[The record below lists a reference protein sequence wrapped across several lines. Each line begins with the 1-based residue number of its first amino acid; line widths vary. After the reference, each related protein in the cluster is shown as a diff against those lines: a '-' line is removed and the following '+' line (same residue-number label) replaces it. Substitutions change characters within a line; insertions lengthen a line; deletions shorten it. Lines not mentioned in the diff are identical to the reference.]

1 MKRALLLLMLFVLNT
16 ALAVPS
22 FDPFADS
29 TATGGTS
36 YSVGANLV
44 GQNNSTLFSPWY
56 TRGTNVGTV
65 QPTITAGNL
74 TYPDL
79 PQFSGNS
86 ISFVPVSAASACL
99 DLNLPA
105 IHTLPVYYSF
115 LLKITDLS
123 AVTTTATNNPICAY
137 LDDPAPQGGQI
148 NRLGSRLVTKK
159 VGSGYVLGISRSANT
174 ADFVYEPDAAAHNLN
189 DVLFVVGVYQ
199 RIAGVQTNIS
209 LWINPPASSFGSNQ
223 PPDAT
228 LVTLTGN
235 SALNNNSARAFGI
248 LCQFAG
254 APGGIIDDVR
264 VATNWTFA
272 TGGNPAILQNP
283 TNRIVPPGNN
293 AIFTVVA
300 RGTPTLSYQWY
311 KDGTTPLSDGG
322 NISGAQTP
330 TLTVSGVSAGD
341 VGSYSVFVT
350 NGVGDFAQSSSASL
364 NLLTDPIITAQP
376 QSMTTNFG
384 GTATFQVTAGGTA
397 PFGYQWHKDGVDL
410 NDGGNITGA
419 RSNVLTLTGVAFAD
433 GGNYSVTVTNALGS
447 LDSATAVLTVLDPY
461 ISTQPVSVTTNAGA
475 TAVFHVGA
483 TGSGSFTYQWL
494 KNGNLMF
501 DFGNVSGAQ
510 SDTLT
515 LANVAAADQAGYSAI
530 VNGFSSVTSS
540 VANLTVLSAVSL
552 PIQPNPR
559 TIVAGTRAVFAVGA
573 AGSGT
578 LSYQWQREGVDIPNA
593 TAAAYVI
600 PNAQAGDAGNYR
612 VIVTNSFSAATSS
625 VAVLSVSNAL
635 TLAETNLIVIRVG
648 DGAQGLGLT
657 GNSMALDQFDVN
669 GTYVNTISIPDSG
682 PSALVALGQENL
694 NAVNSGSTT
703 GNGLSRSLDGRF
715 MVIAGYNT
723 NLNYGANL
731 NTSFATNVPRG
742 VGLIESH
749 AQYTLAV
756 SDTNSVYDATI
767 WRCAISD
774 GTNNYWGAA
783 GAGGTFYFGFDAP
796 AAVIQTTFANMRSMS
811 LFNGDIYCSGAVAGS
826 TGVLKING
834 MPTTP
839 TTPTLLFSGSSGSYD
854 MTVSP
859 DGNLIYLA
867 DQRNVLN
874 GGGIQR
880 FEFDGSN
887 WNLAY
892 TITTGFGNLG
902 PRMLTADFSG
912 PNPVIYATCNDQTFE
927 NNRLVKIVDTGASS
941 AATTLASA
949 GASQTFRGIHFG
961 PVENTVV
968 PRPTLSF
975 TRDGN
980 NLILSWT
987 GTFIL
992 QSATD
997 VIGPYVDVSGATSPH
1012 TNNVT
1017 TATQQFFRLRN

>member
-1 MKRALLLLMLFVLNT
+1 MKQVLLPLCLLVLNN
-16 ALAVPS
+16 ALGLPS
-22 FDPFADS
+22 YEPVADS

-44 GQNNSTLFSPWY
+44 GQNNTTLFSAWY
-56 TRGTNVGTV
+56 IRGTNVGTV
-65 QPTITAGNL
+65 QPTITTGNL
-74 TYPDL
+74 TFPDL
-79 PQFSGNS
+79 PRSTGNS
-86 ISFVPVSAASACL
+86 ISFVPANAASACL

-105 IHTLPVYYSF
+105 THTLPVYYSF
-115 LLKITDLS
+115 LLKITDIS
-123 AVTTTATNNPICAY
+123 AVTTAPTNNPICGY
-137 LDDPAPQGGQI
+137 LDDPTPQGGQI
-148 NRLGSRLVTKK
+148 ARIGSRLVTKK
-159 VGSGYVLGISRSANT
+159 VGSGYVLGISKSAST

-199 RIAGVQTNIS
+199 RTAGVQTNVS

-223 PPDAT
+223 PPAAT
-228 LVTLTGN
+228 LVALTGN
-235 SALNNNSARAFGI
+235 TGINNNSARAFGI
-248 LCQFAG
+248 MCQFPG

-264 VATNWTFA
+264 VATNWAFA
-272 TGGNPAILQNP
+272 TGGDPAILQGP

-293 AIFTVVA
+293 ASFSVLA

-330 TLTVSGVSAGD
+330 TLTVSSVSAGD

-350 NGVGDFAQSSSASL
+350 NGVGDFAQSSGAPLS
-364 NLLTDPIITAQP
+364 LLTDPIITGQP

-384 GTATFQVTAGGTA
+384 GSATFLVTAGGTP
-397 PFGYQWHKDGVDL
+397 PFGFRWHKEGVDL
-410 NDGGNITGA
+410 NDGGNISGSQ
-419 RSNVLTLTGVAFAD
+419 SNVLTVTGVAFAD
-433 GGNYSVTVTNALGS
+433 GGNYSVTVTNSLGS
-447 LDSATAVLTVLDPY
+447 VDSAMAVLTVLDPY
-461 ISTQPVSVTTNAGA
+461 VSTQPVSVTTNAGA

-483 TGSGSFTYQWL
+483 TGTGSFNYQWL

-501 DFGNVSGAQ
+501 DGGNVSGAA

-515 LANVAAADQAGYSAI
+515 LANLSGADQAGYSAI
-530 VNGFSSVTSS
+530 VIGFSSVTSS
-540 VANLTVLSAVSL
+540 VANLTVLSPVTI

-559 TIVAGTRAVFAVGA
+559 TVATGAKAVFAVGA

-578 LSYQWQREGVDIPNA
+578 LAYQWQREGVDIPNA

-600 PNAQAGDAGNYR
+600 ANAQASDAGNYR
-612 VIVTNSFSAATSS
+612 VVVTNSFSAATSS
-625 VAVLSVSNAL
+625 VAVLSVSNSL
-635 TLAETNLIVIRVG
+635 TLAETNLILIRVG
-648 DGAQGLGLT
+648 DGAQGLTLN
-657 GNSMALDQFDVN
+657 GNSMALDQFDIN
-669 GTYVNTISIPDSG
+669 GGYVNTVSIPDSG
-682 PSALVALGQENL
+682 SSALVALGPENL
-694 NAVNSGSTT
+694 NSVNSGSTT

-742 VGLIESH
+742 IGMIESH

-767 WRCAISD
+767 WRCAIAD

-783 GAGGTFYFGFDAP
+783 GAGGTYYFGFDAP
-796 AAVIQTTFANMRSMS
+796 PAVIQTTFLNMRSMS
-811 LFNGDIYCSGAVAGS
+811 LFNGDIYCSGAVSGS

-834 MPTTP
+834 MPRTP
-839 TTPTLLFSGSSGSYD
+839 TTPTLLFAGSSGSYD
-854 MTVSP
+854 MMVSP

-867 DQRNVLN
+867 DQRNVLS

-880 FEFDGSN
+880 YEFDGSN

-892 TITTGFGNLG
+892 TMTSGFGNLG
-902 PRMLTADFSG
+902 PRCLTADFSG

-927 NNRLVKIVDTGASS
+927 NNRLVKVVDTGASS
-941 AATTLASA
+941 AAATLAYA
-949 GASQTFRGIHFG
+949 GANQTFRGIRFG

-968 PRPTLSF
+968 PRPLLAF
-975 TRDGN
+975 ARDRN
-980 NLILSWT
+980 NLILSWSGAFT
-987 GTFIL
+987 L
-992 QSATD
+992 QSATN
-997 VIGPYVDVSGATSPH
+997 VTGTYVDVTGATSPY
-1012 TNNVT
+1012 TNNM
-1017 TATQQFFRLRN
+1017 TATRQYFRLRN